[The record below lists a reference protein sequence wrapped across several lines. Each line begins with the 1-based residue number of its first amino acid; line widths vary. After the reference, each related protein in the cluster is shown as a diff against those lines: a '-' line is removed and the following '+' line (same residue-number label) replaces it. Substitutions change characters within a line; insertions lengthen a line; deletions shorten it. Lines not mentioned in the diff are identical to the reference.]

1 MNLYF
6 LMNAL
11 STSVGQ
17 QREEL
22 HRSLVREVIRMRL
35 KDREKAINFI
45 RDFMKLHPESK
56 LETDVVDQ
64 WKSGNRGEIGEWK

>member
-35 KDREKAINFI
+35 KDRDKAINFI

-64 WKSGNRGEIGEWK
+64 WKAGNRGEIGDWR